1 MATEVTNQAG
11 DAAAPP
17 GDELVERGQR
27 FYDEHLRP
35 LLEPQHN
42 GRFVAID
49 PATEKYFLADK
60 AIDALLAGREALP
73 GTIFFLARV
82 GHKAAHRI
90 GGYGHRVR

>member
-1 MATEVTNQAG
+1 MATEVTKQAG
-11 DAAAPP
+11 DTPAPP
-17 GDELVERGQR
+17 GDELVERGQH
-27 FYDEHLRP
+27 FYDERLRA

-49 PATEKYFLADK
+49 PVTERYFLADK

-73 GTIFFLARV
+73 ETVFFLARV